1 MSNSAL
7 LFDLVK
13 AGDVAPVRELIE
25 SGADVNEQDENG
37 WTPLNFAAGKGNMEI
52 VKLLLEKGADVFK
65 VGRDER
71 TPYLIAL
78 AAGHVETVKLLREA
92 EKKTGRELSKGM
104 NRTYCRAYI
113 LKDLRGFEGWIES
126 RINWKEDDH
135 DDQKSEELSDDD
147 VVYLHQ
153 DLNVTKSMWSNE
165 NVIFNEV
172 TPEWA
177 EFCNNALGF
186 KVPDDLDYILA
197 NNIE

>member
-1 MSNSAL
+1 MSNSEL

-13 AGDVAPVRELIE
+13 AGDVIPVRELIE
-25 SGADVNEQDENG
+25 SGADVNEQDGNG

-52 VKLLLEKGADVFK
+52 VKLLLERGADVFK
-65 VGRDER
+65 VGRDQR

-92 EKKTGRELSKGM
+92 EKKTGQELSKGM
-104 NRTYCRAYI
+104 NRTYCRAYL

-147 VVYLHQ
+147 IVYLHQ
-153 DLNVTKSMWSNE
+153 DFNVTRSMWSNE

-172 TPEWA
+172 TPEWE